1 MPVVNR
7 RHSDRE
13 IEMGNSPFRHS
24 VHSLT
29 RRPTGAVLFAVL
41 LILLTISL
49 IGATLASFFFSVT
62 TVAEVDLARAQ
73 ALYLAEAG
81 IAKAIHQ
88 VQQAGSLGGEAQQQI
103 RAVPLG
109 DGEYDTAHDLVAG
122 LITST
127 GKVRGVRR
135 TIQVKYYP
143 F

>member
-1 MPVVNR
+1 MWYLIPGSSPIR
-7 RHSDRE
+7 PFAHPPTQKLR
-13 IEMGNSPFRHS
+13 NSEAQKLPH
-24 VHSLT
+24 
-29 RRPTGAVLFAVL
+29 GAVLLAAL
-41 LILLTISL
+41 IILLTISL

-62 TVAEVDLARAQ
+62 TVAEVELARAQ

-88 VQQAGSLGGEAQQQI
+88 IQQAGGLGGEAQQQI
-103 RAVPLG
+103 RAVLLG
-109 DGEYDTAHDLVAG
+109 DGEYDITHDLVAG
-122 LITST
+122 LITAT